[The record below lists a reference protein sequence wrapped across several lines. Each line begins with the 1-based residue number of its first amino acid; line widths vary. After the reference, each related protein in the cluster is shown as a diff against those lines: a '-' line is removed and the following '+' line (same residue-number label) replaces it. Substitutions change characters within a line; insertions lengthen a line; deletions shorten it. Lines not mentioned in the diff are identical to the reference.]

1 MADAKQKPGVMLYF
15 DSIRPALNRLD
26 NEQCGALFRAILD
39 YGEFGTVSDLE
50 PMTGMVFDLLR
61 PKIDRDAE
69 KYEES
74 REQRQHAVYAREA
87 KRRGEQP
94 LTFSEWRLHREL
106 SSDNRPI
113 PPDNENI
120 GPYPSTTTSTS
131 ITQTPTPTTSTST
144 STTRARKGTREGG
157 EGEEEGKPEQLYSQW
172 LNALE
177 SGNME
182 RGLTISNELY
192 RLGFDVDL
200 RTKELK
206 RRQ

>member
-1 MADAKQKPGVMLYF
+1 MAAAKQKPGVMLYF

-39 YGEFGTVSDLE
+39 YGEFGAVSDLE

-94 LTFSEWRLHREL
+94 LSFPEWRLNREL

-144 STTRARKGTREGG
+144 SRARARKEAGEGCK
-157 EGEEEGKPEQLYSQW
+157 GEEEGKPEQLYSQW
-172 LNALE
+172 LEALE
-177 SGNME
+177 SGDME
-182 RGLTISNELY
+182 RGFTLSNELY

-206 RRQ
+206 RR

>member
-39 YGEFGTVSDLE
+39 YGEYGAVSDLE
-50 PMTGMVFDLLR
+50 PLTGMVFDLLR

-94 LTFSEWRLHREL
+94 LSFPEWRLNREL

-120 GPYPSTTTSTS
+120 GLYPSTTTSTS

-144 STTRARKGTREGG
+144 SRARARKEAGEGCK
-157 EGEEEGKPEQLYSQW
+157 GEEEGKPEQLYSKW
-172 LNALE
+172 LEALD

-182 RGLTISNELY
+182 KALSLNNELY
-192 RLGFDVDL
+192 RLGYDVDL
-200 RTKELK
+200 RTKEMK
-206 RRQ
+206 RR

>member
-106 SSDNRPI
+106 SSDNGPVS
-113 PPDNENI
+113 PDNENI
-120 GPYPSTTTSTS
+120 EPYPSTSTTASTST
-131 ITQTPTPTTSTST
+131 TPTTTTSKSP

-172 LNALE
+172 LEALE
-177 SGNME
+177 SGDME
-182 RGLTISNELY
+182 RGLTLSNELY
-192 RLGFDVDL
+192 RLGYDVDL
-200 RTKELK
+200 RTKEMK
-206 RRQ
+206 RR

>member
-39 YGEFGTVSDLE
+39 YGEFGAVSDLE

-94 LTFSEWRLHREL
+94 LSFPEC
-106 SSDNRPI
+106 I
-113 PPDNENI
+113 PWHDLC
-120 GPYPSTTTSTS
+120 
-131 ITQTPTPTTSTST
+131 
-144 STTRARKGTREGG
+144 RRF
-157 EGEEEGKPEQLYSQW
+157 PE
-172 LNALE
+172 
-177 SGNME
+177 
-182 RGLTISNELY
+182 Y
-192 RLGFDVDL
+192 RLW
-200 RTKELK
+200 
-206 RRQ
+206 

>member
-1 MADAKQKPGVMLYF
+1 MAAAKQKPGVMLYF

-39 YGEFGTVSDLE
+39 YGEFGAVSDLE

-61 PKIDRDAE
+61 PKIDKDTER
-69 KYEES
+69 YEES

-94 LTFSEWRLHREL
+94 LSFPEWRLNREL
-106 SSDNRPI
+106 SSDNGPI
-113 PPDNENI
+113 SPDNENI
-120 GPYPSTTTSTS
+120 GPYPSTSTTASTST
-131 ITQTPTPTTSTST
+131 TPTTTTSKSP

-206 RRQ
+206 RR

>member
-1 MADAKQKPGVMLYF
+1 MAAAKQKPGVMLYF

-39 YGEFGTVSDLE
+39 YGEFGAVSDLE

-94 LTFSEWRLHREL
+94 LSFPEWRLNREL

-113 PPDNENI
+113 TPDNENI

-131 ITQTPTPTTSTST
+131 ITQTPTLTTSTST
-144 STTRARKGTREGG
+144 SRARARKEAGEGCK
-157 EGEEEGKPEQLYSQW
+157 GEEEVKPEQLYSQW
-172 LNALE
+172 LEALE
-177 SGNME
+177 SGDME
-182 RGLTISNELY
+182 RGLTLSNELY

-206 RRQ
+206 RR

>member
-15 DSIRPALNRLD
+15 DSIRPALNRLN

-39 YGEFGTVSDLE
+39 YGEFGAVSDLE

-94 LTFSEWRLHREL
+94 LSFPEWRLNREL

-120 GPYPSTTTSTS
+120 GPYPSTSTTTST
-131 ITQTPTPTTSTST
+131 TPTTTTSKSP
-144 STTRARKGTREGG
+144 STTRARKEAGEGCK
-157 EGEEEGKPEQLYSQW
+157 GEEEGKPEQLYSQW
-172 LNALE
+172 LEALE
-177 SGNME
+177 SGDME
-182 RGLTISNELY
+182 RGLTLSNELY

-206 RRQ
+206 RR

>member
-1 MADAKQKPGVMLYF
+1 MADTRQKPGVMLYF

-39 YGEFGTVSDLE
+39 YGEFGVVSELE

-69 KYEES
+69 KYQES

-94 LTFSEWRLHREL
+94 LSFPEWRLNREL

-113 PPDNENI
+113 SPDNENI
-120 GPYPSTTTSTS
+120 GPYPSTSTTAATST
-131 ITQTPTPTTSTST
+131 TPTTTTSKSP
-144 STTRARKGTREGG
+144 STTRARKGTREGCK
-157 EGEEEGKPEQLYSQW
+157 GEEEGKPEQLYSQW
-172 LNALE
+172 LEALE
-177 SGNME
+177 SGDME
-182 RGLTISNELY
+182 RGLTLSNELY

-206 RRQ
+206 RR

>member
-39 YGEFGTVSDLE
+39 YGEFGAVSDLE

-94 LTFSEWRLHREL
+94 LSFPEWRLNREL

-131 ITQTPTPTTSTST
+131 ITQTPTLTTSTST
-144 STTRARKGTREGG
+144 SRARARKEAGEGCK
-157 EGEEEGKPEQLYSQW
+157 GEEEGKPEQLYSQW
-172 LNALE
+172 LEALE
-177 SGNME
+177 SGDME
-182 RGLTISNELY
+182 RGLTLSNELY

-200 RTKELK
+200 RTKEMK
-206 RRQ
+206 RR

>member
-39 YGEFGTVSDLE
+39 YGEFGAVSDLE

-94 LTFSEWRLHREL
+94 LSFPEWRLNREL

-144 STTRARKGTREGG
+144 SRARARKEAGEGCK
-157 EGEEEGKPEQLYSQW
+157 GEEEGKPEQLYSQW
-172 LNALE
+172 LEALE
-177 SGNME
+177 SGDME
-182 RGLTISNELY
+182 RGLTLSNELY

-200 RTKELK
+200 RTKEMK
-206 RRQ
+206 RR